1 MAISYPLA
9 LPNDYIQN
17 VTLRMVSAVAES
29 RSPFTFESQFQVYDG
44 QRWEMDITLAPMDR
58 PQAAA
63 WVGFFG
69 ALNGKQ
75 GYFLAGDPAGTQA
88 LGTATAATISGSAG
102 DSTVSA
108 VVTAGQTLLSG
119 DYFQLGTGA
128 DATLHMVTKDFTGTG
143 LAADLEIFPALRK
156 ARSSVAAVL
165 TAPKGLFG
173 LASNTSSLTISQ
185 VQHYGAMFVCS
196 ERIT

>member
-1 MAISYPLA
+1 MAISYPLSF
-9 LPNDYIQN
+9 PNDYIQN
-17 VTLRMVSAVAES
+17 ITLRMVSAVAES
-29 RSPFTFESQFQVYDG
+29 QSPFTFESQFQVYDG

-63 WVGFFG
+63 WVGFLG

-75 GYFLAGDPAGTQA
+75 GYFLAGDPAGATIA
-88 LGTATAATISGSAG
+88 GTATAATISGSAG

-108 VVTAGQTLLSG
+108 TVTSGRTLKSG

-128 DATLHMVTKDFTGTG
+128 DSTLHMVTQDFTGTG
-143 LAADLEIFPALRK
+143 SAANLEIFPALRK
-156 ARSSVAAVL
+156 DRTSVAANL
-165 TAPKGLFG
+165 TAAKGLFG
-173 LASNTSSLTISQ
+173 LASNTSSVSISQ
-185 VQHYGAMFVCS
+185 VQHYGFTFVCS